1 MDAFR
6 LLQVLVN
13 ELGHLEHGDLSFAA
27 KNCFQCIVGIDHA
40 LVFAVLKTVLL
51 DVSPDFLNNVGT
63 RHRT

>member
-1 MDAFR
+1 MDALR

-40 LVFAVLKTVLL
+40 LVFCCLEDRA
-51 DVSPDFLNNVGT
+51 S
-63 RHRT
+63 